1 MYASWEI
8 VENARTRLMSVFTT
22 AIVAAKRAV
31 NPPIPA
37 ITRIA
42 VKGGSTPGA
51 SGTRKMNDRAVR

>member
-1 MYASWEI
+1 
-8 VENARTRLMSVFTT
+8 MSLLTT
-22 AIVAAKRAV
+22 AMDAAKSVV
-31 NPPIPA
+31 NPPMAA